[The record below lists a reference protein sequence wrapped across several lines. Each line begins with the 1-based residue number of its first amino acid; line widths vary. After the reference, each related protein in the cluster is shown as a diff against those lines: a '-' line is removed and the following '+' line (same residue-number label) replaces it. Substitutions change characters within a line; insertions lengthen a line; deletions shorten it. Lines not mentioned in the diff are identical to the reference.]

1 MPDHD
6 SSPEH
11 EALPSDPLTGHNY
24 DGIQEYDNP
33 TPGWW
38 VWMFIASIAFAPLYL
53 IVAAG
58 ARQLFGYEESYQA
71 AETSMLMKQFAELG
85 ELSPDEP
92 TLDRFVNNPDQQKWL
107 AAGNSIF
114 RANCASC
121 HGSNGAGISGPNL
134 TDDHYLNLDNAV
146 GIVQVINKG
155 ANNGAMPAWESKLLP
170 NEVVLV
176 SAYVA
181 SLRGQNLSSPRL
193 PEGEVIPPFF
203 ATE

>member
-1 MPDHD
+1 MPDQEPLDHD
-6 SSPEH
+6 
-11 EALPSDPLTGHNY
+11 ALPSDPLTGHNY

-38 VWMFIASIAFAPLYL
+38 VWLFIASIAFAPLYL

-58 ARQLFGYEESYQA
+58 ARQIFGYEESYQA

-85 ELSPDEP
+85 ELSPDAP
-92 TLDRFVNNPDQQKWL
+92 TLARFVNNPDEQKWL
-107 AAGNSIF
+107 AAGSSIF

-134 TDDHYLNLDNAV
+134 TDDHYLNLKDPV
-146 GIVQVINKG
+146 GIINVINKG

-181 SLRGQNLSSPRL
+181 SLRGQNLSSPR
-193 PEGEVIPPFF
+193 PAEGDIIPAFF
-203 ATE
+203 ESE